1 MIVTTVA
8 KKRGRGGVDREK
20 RDLPAPSARVVP
32 LDRARRRDRL
42 WSRVRRDAAD
52 RARMTRATVAG
63 EANRNASRGE
73 DRAGSDIAD
82 AQFGDAF
89 ERSRPAEVAVQM
101 LAASLAD
108 AARRVPSLLLY
119 AIALLGLVFDFWFF
133 VLTG

>member
-1 MIVTTVA
+1 
-8 KKRGRGGVDREK
+8 
-20 RDLPAPSARVVP
+20 
-32 LDRARRRDRL
+32 
-42 WSRVRRDAAD
+42 
-52 RARMTRATVAG
+52 MTRATVAG
-63 EANRNASRGE
+63 DANRNASRGE